1 MSTGLKEDSLLLN
14 DGVFRA
20 TSTCTVLTHRI
31 SRGELLLDGQIKGM
45 RKEKVTTGEGDKG
58 KKG

>member
-1 MSTGLKEDSLLLN
+1 LLN